1 MSVGKVDLHIHTTA
15 SDGKFSPS
23 EIVSKAFEQGL
34 RYIAICDH
42 DSIEGVAPAQEASK
56 NYSGLT
62 VFSGVEI
69 NTDISSGELHV
80 LGYLCDCR
88 NDELNTALERL
99 RNSRLDRAVKITQK
113 LRKLG
118 FKIDYERVREIAGTG
133 SVGRPHIA
141 QALLEK
147 GYISNL
153 KEAFNRYISRGG
165 PAFVERDKI
174 TPVEAVQLVSR
185 ASGIAV
191 MAHPFTCENPESLIT
206 ELKAAGLAGIEAYY
220 DSYSPEQISQLL
232 DLANKY
238 GLITT
243 GGSDFHGLAAT
254 GESPL
259 GTVAVPLECAERLL
273 AFIRSSSQV

>member
-23 EIVSKAFEQGL
+23 EIVGKAFEQGL

-42 DSIEGVAPAQEASK
+42 DSIAGVAPAQEASK

-69 NTDISSGELHV
+69 NTDIPSGELHV

-88 NDELNTALERL
+88 NDELNTALEKL
-99 RNSRLDRAVKITQK
+99 RNSRLDRALKITQK

-141 QALLEK
+141 QALLER

-185 ASGIAV
+185 ARGIPV
-191 MAHPFTCENPESLIT
+191 MAHPFTCENPDLLIG
-206 ELKAAGLAGIEAYY
+206 ELKAAGLAGIEAFYG
-220 DSYSPEQISQLL
+220 SYSPEQISQLL

-238 GLITT
+238 ALITT

-259 GTVAVPLECAERLL
+259 GTAAVPLECAERLL
-273 AFIRSSSQV
+273 VFMGSSSRV